1 MKKKRTAQFAFF
13 NLRVLIGLF
22 IIVAGVS
29 LALLGSGAS
38 SPSGS
43 SSAKAQQ
50 KYQPPIKVIDPTLLP
65 PGFDCSQIHQ
75 LGIDRQENFHAGL
88 IMIACGAAE
97 GGSVPNVSFLSRL
110 WQRLFAPLVYGDT
123 DVDLITG
130 AETSPHVT
138 QSETFSWANPD
149 NPNQIVVTYN
159 DSRTAS
165 ANYSGASYSSDG
177 GTTFTRLDPSPFAS
191 GHGTNFGDPVVLYNR
206 PDATWHAIW
215 LATGCGGQGIGD
227 WTSTDGGVTWAVGAC
242 VANLPSGGGD
252 RESGWSDMNPSSPF
266 YGRMYVSFNN
276 FALSGPPISVTFS
289 SDNGATWSAPQNLPL
304 GGASFVRNVQIT
316 GDQVTGDVYIA
327 GMNEMGGGL
336 GNRANMIYR
345 STDGGATWV
354 LTYTQPAFGGPGSG
368 LCSNNSYFASMFGTY
383 WRHMGWGEPA
393 AYNHLV
399 HYVYAQHG
407 AGADPG
413 DIYYIR
419 STDSGATF
427 SSPLRLN
434 TDATTTAQ
442 WQPNLSVNS
451 NGSLFAMWYDGR
463 EGTGCTPGV
472 NTPCYRMWG
481 RKSTDNGV
489 TWQADMAYS
498 DVVSPLPGQPDPNVA
513 DCYAGDYDY
522 GSAITSKH
530 VSSWVDGRV
539 LIGGTSQQD
548 AFTDREIAGPSP
560 TASPAPTATATASPT
575 PTPTPTPTPCV
586 VGYMITQIVDTI
598 VPGTTDTGNHGDDVI
613 TNVVLPFTFTL
624 YDTAYTSVN
633 VSDNGNAQFTTMDST
648 PINVCLPWHNR
659 NYTVFPYWDDL
670 RTDNLGWAG
679 CMGYPN
685 GLCGIFTS
693 VSGTAPNR
701 VFNIEW
707 RAVYVG
713 NTALKANHELSFYE
727 GQSRFDVIYGT
738 VGNGNTSATAGVQ
751 KNDTTF
757 TQYFCNGTGGAATG
771 GQAYTVLPCGTPS
784 PTPTATATP
793 TATPTTTP
801 IACSLFENFDNVTPP
816 TLPPGWT
823 AINAI
828 DPDGILWQTSNSG
841 NPTPP
846 AYSPP
851 NAVWVN
857 DPPVVSDKR
866 LDSPPIAIDTL
877 ESAALTF
884 RNNYALQN
892 TFDGGVLE
900 LSIDGGAFQDIIAA
914 GGSFLEGG
922 YDGTIST
929 CCGNPLAGRQAW
941 TGSSGGFI
949 TTTVD
954 MVGFQGHTI
963 VLQWRMGSD
972 SSSSGQGWRID
983 NVQMICERPTPT
995 ATPTPSATVFPTP
1008 TASPTPS
1015 EPSMTPSP
1023 TPSATFTPTSTPTT
1037 TPPPTPTATP
1047 TLTATPRVT
1056 PTPRLR
1062 PTPAPRP

>member
-1 MKKKRTAQFAFF
+1 MQKKSTSSSAPARRSLSTAPPARENFRSSPATLGRKLVGEGGFF
-13 NLRVLIGLF
+13 SPRVLIGLF
-22 IIVAGVS
+22 MVLAGVS

-65 PGFDCSQIHQ
+65 PGFDCSQIHE
-75 LGIDRQENFHAGL
+75 LGIDRQENFRAGL

-97 GGSVPNVSFLSRL
+97 GGSAPNVSFLSRL
-110 WQRLFAPLVYGDT
+110 WQRLFAPFVYGGT

-177 GTTFTRLDPSPFAS
+177 GLTFTRLNPSPFAT

-206 PDATWHAIW
+206 PNATWHAIF

-266 YGRMYVSFNN
+266 YGRLYVSFNN
-276 FALSGPPISVTFS
+276 FANAGPPISATFS
-289 SDNGATWSAPQNLPL
+289 TDNGGTWSAPQNLAL
-304 GGASFVRNVQIT
+304 GGATSVRNVQIT
-316 GDQVTGDVYIA
+316 GDLVTGDVYIA

-336 GNRANMIYR
+336 GNRANMMYR
-345 STDGGATWV
+345 STDGGVTWV
-354 LTYTQPAFGGPGSG
+354 LTYTQPAFAGPGSG

-393 AYNHLV
+393 AYNHVV
-399 HYVYAQHG
+399 HYVYTQHG

-413 DIYYIR
+413 DVYYIR

-498 DVVSPLPGQPDPNVA
+498 DVVSPLPGQPDPNVV

-530 VSSWVDGRV
+530 LSSWVDGRV
-539 LIGGTSQQD
+539 AIGGTQQQD
-548 AFTDREIAGPSP
+548 AFTDRELAGPSP

-586 VGYMITQIVDTI
+586 VGYMITQIGDSI

-624 YDTAYTSVN
+624 YDTAYMSVN
-633 VSDNGNAQFTTMDST
+633 VSSNGNAQFTTMDAT
-648 PINVCLPWHNR
+648 FINVCLPWHNR
-659 NYTVFPYWDDL
+659 NYSVFPYWDDL

-679 CMGYPN
+679 CTGYPN

-707 RAVYVG
+707 RAVYSG
-713 NTALKANHELSFYE
+713 NTALKANHELRLYE

-751 KNDTTF
+751 KNDPTF

-784 PTPTATATP
+784 PTPTATATATATATMTATATATT
-793 TATPTTTP
+793 TATPT
-801 IACSLFENFDNVTPP
+801 A
-816 TLPPGWT
+816 
-823 AINAI
+823 
-828 DPDGILWQTSNSG
+828 
-841 NPTPP
+841 
-846 AYSPP
+846 
-851 NAVWVN
+851 
-857 DPPVVSDKR
+857 
-866 LDSPPIAIDTL
+866 
-877 ESAALTF
+877 
-884 RNNYALQN
+884 
-892 TFDGGVLE
+892 
-900 LSIDGGAFQDIIAA
+900 
-914 GGSFLEGG
+914 
-922 YDGTIST
+922 
-929 CCGNPLAGRQAW
+929 
-941 TGSSGGFI
+941 
-949 TTTVD
+949 TV
-954 MVGFQGHTI
+954 
-963 VLQWRMGSD
+963 
-972 SSSSGQGWRID
+972 
-983 NVQMICERPTPT
+983 RPTPT
-995 ATPTPSATVFPTP
+995 
-1008 TASPTPS
+1008 
-1015 EPSMTPSP
+1015 
-1023 TPSATFTPTSTPTT
+1023 
-1037 TPPPTPTATP
+1037 
-1047 TLTATPRVT
+1047 PRSV
-1056 PTPRLR
+1056 PTPRYR